1 VLTAWSAALERA
13 DSLAPARLLYDAR
26 VGLLHVPGTLA
37 VTQAPG
43 LLEATLA
50 GQFGNVLARYAD
62 GALGGEGIRPLRV
75 PAEDLRSLLAGI
87 WRKGTPRVA
96 GVHGDEGL
104 LAWESPE
111 KAEGVLDVP
120 SGRLRSLRV
129 SAGEGTL
136 EARYGGEFTPWP
148 TRVELEDGRTGH
160 KLRLTLLGRE
170 RVP

>member
-1 VLTAWSAALERA
+1 M
-13 DSLAPARLLYDAR
+13 
-26 VGLLHVPGTLA
+26 PGTLS

-43 LLEATLA
+43 RLEATLA

-62 GALGGEGIRPLRV
+62 GTLGGEGIRPLRV

-96 GVHGDEGL
+96 GIDGDESL
-104 LAWESPE
+104 LTWEGPE
-111 KAEGVLDVP
+111 PAEAVLDV
-120 SGRLRSLRV
+120 SAGRLRSLQV

-136 EARYGGEFTPWP
+136 EARYGGEFSPWP
-148 TRVELEDGRTGH
+148 ARVELEDERTGH
-160 KLRLTLLGRE
+160 RLRLTMIAHE